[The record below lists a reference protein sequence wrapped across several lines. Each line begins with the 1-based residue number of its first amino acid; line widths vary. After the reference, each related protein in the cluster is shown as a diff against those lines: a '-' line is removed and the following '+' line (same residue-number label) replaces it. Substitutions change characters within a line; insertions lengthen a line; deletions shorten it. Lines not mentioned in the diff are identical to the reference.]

1 MKLLAV
7 DSATEA
13 CSAALSI
20 DGRISERWILEP
32 RAHARRL
39 LSMVDSLCR
48 EADIRI
54 AQLDALAFGRG
65 PGSFTGLRI
74 ASSLAQGV
82 AFGADIP
89 VVPVSTLATI
99 AQSAVAEDVDGVMV
113 AIDARMQ
120 EVYWCGFRRG
130 EQRMEAMGE
139 ELVCSPEAVP
149 IPAAGQW
156 LGLGTGW
163 AAYADGL
170 VSRAGPLLSAMDDQ
184 RLPRASDMLA
194 LAATDY
200 LAGKALPAEQAQPV
214 YLRNQVV

>member
-39 LSMVDSLCR
+39 LSMVDSICQ

-54 AQLDALAFGRG
+54 AQLDALAFGCG

-74 ASSLAQGV
+74 AASLAQGM

-89 VVPVSTLATI
+89 VLPVSTLATI
-99 AQSAVAEDVDGVMV
+99 AQSAVAEGVDGVLV

-120 EVYWCGFRRG
+120 EVYWGRYRRG

-149 IPAAGQW
+149 LPAEGRW

-170 VSRAGPLLSAMDDQ
+170 MSRAGPLLSAMDDQ

-194 LAATDY
+194 LGAVDFH
-200 LAGKALPAEQAQPV
+200 AGKALPAEQAQPV